1 MPRRAIRT
9 ATVAF
14 ALVAPLAALPA
25 QDPTP
30 PPDSLAVLPRCDG
43 RVVSEVRIDARDPNL
58 GRVFRRS
65 RTLTRL
71 VQQLH
76 VTTKEDVLRRILVL
90 RVGHRCTELRRA
102 ESERLLRAQPY
113 LSDARVVA
121 RDDGMGGVRL
131 EVTTWDELALVVGL
145 GANPASGGLTAA
157 RLGSANLMGEAVSVA
172 AEWKQ
177 GGFYRDMIGGR
188 ITDYQILG
196 RPYTLSLQSYRQS
209 LGRDWLVDF
218 SHPYFTDLQRIAWR
232 AGAGVHDAYIG
243 LARPGTD
250 GGALYVE
257 REYWDLG
264 GVLRI
269 GVPGRLSLFGASV
282 SNEIENPSDTPVR
295 VTKEGILLA
304 TEPEIVDALTGRY
317 RRHRNSRVNALWG
330 VRNIGFRQ
338 VRGFEA
344 LTAFQDVRVGFQ
356 FGTLFGR
363 SLPVLGSDADDIF
376 VSADLYA
383 ANGNDRMFL
392 GLQLR
397 GEGREDGDTQRW
409 DGVLT
414 SGRAAWYQKPGRT
427 WTMITNAEWGLGWR
441 QRVPF
446 QLGFSDMEGGLRGF
460 RDSRQAGAQRI
471 VLRNEHR
478 FTFGTFK
485 QLGDIG
491 GAAFVDAGRIWAGD
505 APLGVDTRPH
515 AGVGIGLLAAV
526 PPRSK
531 RLWRIDV
538 AFPVAGNDPDV
549 GTWELRIS
557 SRDRTRSFYRE
568 PSDVRSA
575 RERSVPASV
584 FNWP

>member
-1 MPRRAIRT
+1 MKRRALIAAT
-9 ATVAF
+9 AVL
-14 ALVAPLAALPA
+14 ALVVPQSLRA
-25 QDPTP
+25 QDPAP
-30 PPDSLAVLPRCDG
+30 AVDSLAVLARCDG

-58 GRVFRRS
+58 GSIFRRS
-65 RTLTRL
+65 RALTRL

-76 VTTKEDVLRRILVL
+76 VTTRDDVLRRILVL
-90 RVGHRCTELRRA
+90 RVGSRCTELRRA

-121 RDDGMGGVRL
+121 RDDGRGGVRL
-131 EVTTWDELALVVGL
+131 EVTTWDELAMVVGI
-145 GANPASGGLTAA
+145 GANPAQGGLTAV
-157 RLGSANLMGEAVSVA
+157 RLGSANLMGQAVSVA
-172 AEWKQ
+172 AEWRE
-177 GGFYRDMIGGR
+177 GHFYRDMIGGR

-218 SHPYFTDLQRIAWR
+218 SHPYFTDLQRVAWR
-232 AGAGVHDAYIG
+232 GGAGVHDAYVG
-243 LARPGTD
+243 MSRPGTA

-257 REYWDLG
+257 REYWDVG
-264 GVLRI
+264 GLLRI

-282 SNEIENPSDTPVR
+282 SNEIEDPSASPVR
-295 VTKEGILLA
+295 VTDDGVVAA
-304 TEPEIVDALTGRY
+304 TEPEIVEALTGRY

-330 VRNIGFRQ
+330 VRNVGFRQ
-338 VRGFEA
+338 VRGFDA

-356 FGTLFGR
+356 FGALFGR
-363 SLPVLGSDADDIF
+363 SLPVLGSDDDDIF

-383 ANGNDRMFL
+383 ANGNEHTFV
-392 GLQLR
+392 GLQMR

-409 DGVLT
+409 DGVLS
-414 SGRAAWYQKPGRT
+414 SGRAAWYQKPAGWYT
-427 WTMITNAEWGLGWR
+427 IITNAEWGMGWR

-446 QLGFSDMEGGLRGF
+446 QLGFADMEGGLRGF
-460 RDSRQAGAQRI
+460 RDSREAGAQRI

-478 FTFGTFK
+478 LSFGTFK
-485 QLGDIG
+485 QLGDVG
-491 GAAFVDAGRIWAGD
+491 AAAFVDAGRIWAGD

-515 AGVGIGLLAAV
+515 AGAGISLLAAV

-538 AFPVAGNDPDV
+538 AFPITRPDPDV
-549 GTWELRIS
+549 GSWELRIS
-557 SRDRTRSFYRE
+557 SRDRTRTFFRE
-568 PSDVRSA
+568 PNDVRGA
-575 RERSVPASV
+575 RERSVPVSV